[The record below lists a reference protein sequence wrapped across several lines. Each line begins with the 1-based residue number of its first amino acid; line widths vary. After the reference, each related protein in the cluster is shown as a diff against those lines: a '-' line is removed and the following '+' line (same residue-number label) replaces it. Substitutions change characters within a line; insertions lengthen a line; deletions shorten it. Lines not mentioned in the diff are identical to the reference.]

1 MFALLVVLF
10 IIAVVGLLV
19 GSFVL
24 SSRRQKKFAAYAA
37 ARGFQ
42 FEKRNSAYE
51 DLPWG
56 DPFGIGHSRMATDVF
71 TGTVG
76 GRPAICFDYQYTT
89 TSGSGQN
96 RTSSTTHHAIFWIRL
111 PKALG
116 ELRVGREGL
125 GSKIA
130 RAVGVHDIE
139 LESEEFNHRFSVKSE
154 DRKFAYDVLNPQ
166 LMEWLMSVDAPG
178 FRIHGADLL
187 LIQSGRLQLEDIE
200 PRLTYLAAVTDRI
213 PAIVW
218 DPH

>member
-1 MFALLVVLF
+1 MFAFLAVLF
-10 IIAVVGLLV
+10 VLAVIGLGV

-24 SSRRQKKFAAYAA
+24 SSRRERKFAAYAA
-37 ARGFQ
+37 AHGFQ

-56 DPFGIGHSRMATDVF
+56 DPYGLGHSRMATDVF
-71 TGTVG
+71 TGTIG
-76 GRPAICFDYQYTT
+76 SRPAICFDYRYTT
-89 TSGSGQN
+89 TSGSGSN
-96 RTSSTTHHAIFWIRL
+96 RTSSTTHHAIYWLRL

-139 LESEEFNHRFSVKSE
+139 FDSADFNHRFSVKAD
-154 DRKFAYDVLNPQ
+154 DRTFAHDVLDPQ
-166 LMEWLMSVDAPG
+166 LQQWLLSVDAPG
-178 FRIHGADLL
+178 FGILGADLF
-187 LIQSGRLQLEDIE
+187 LIRNGRLQLDEVE
-200 PRLTYLAAVTDRI
+200 PRLTYLAAVADRI

-218 DPH
+218 NAG